1 MSQRKASQ
9 CQIHANRPIQLQM
22 AWAELCLL
30 SQCKSTYQEGRNDE
44 NEGFLFIYFQLECLT
59 TLYRAL
65 IYSPLSVTQ
74 IPTLFFLSETILY
87 WLKTDAVLE
96 PFLTS
101 TELKLLKVNKS
112 LRKNSKLKK

>member
-1 MSQRKASQ
+1 MLDR
-9 CQIHANRPIQLQM
+9 
-22 AWAELCLL
+22 AELCLL
-30 SQCKSTYQEGRNDE
+30 SQCKSCYQEGEEEEELLERLRRF
-44 NEGFLFIYFQLECLT
+44 GILECLT

-87 WLKTDAVLE
+87 WLKNDAILE

-101 TELKLLKVNKS
+101 TELKLLKVRDCKDRNPS
-112 LRKNSKLKK
+112 NTNI